1 MKKLSKDHIIDGQVY
16 SGGTQYKIQEDIE
29 SIRNEATISKAI
41 IDYIS
46 FSLFDLE
53 KSSFDTGVTLSR
65 LLYRLDEHSEGS
77 SLYNHFEFIGGFS
90 TFFGI
95 QIYAPL
101 DELNESHTTAKEMKE
116 LVDANA
122 MLSESVLKYILV
134 SSIAGLSN
142 DTVGFIIGRILLR
155 VEEYFGRDPQF
166 NHHDF
171 ISGVKFFF
179 DQTVLP

>member
-1 MKKLSKDHIIDGQVY
+1 MKKLSKHHIIDGLVY
-16 SGGTQYKIQEDIE
+16 PSGTQYKIQEYTE

-53 KSSFDTGVTLSR
+53 KSSFDTGVNLSR
-65 LLYRLDEHSEGS
+65 LLYRLDEYSEGS

-90 TFFGI
+90 TFFDI

-101 DELNESHTTAKEMKE
+101 DELNESHTTAKE
-116 LVDANA
+116 LVDTNA
-122 MLSESVLKYILV
+122 MLLESVLKYILV
-134 SSIAGLSN
+134 SSIDGLAN

-155 VEEYFGRDPQF
+155 VGEYFVDPQF

-171 ISGVKFFF
+171 INGAKFFF